1 VRTRSLTGSILSYT
15 MGLQEAFLGN
25 RGAQLADLGQGV
37 LQAQFNLYAL
47 YTLSLWETSE
57 WPIRRSDA

>member
-1 VRTRSLTGSILSYT
+1 
-15 MGLQEAFLGN
+15 MGLQEAILGN